1 MKANLALSYE
11 YEKYKFKA
19 EVVAVDRWSKFDESA
34 KEQEIAGYAITNLK
48 YTQEL
53 FKYFE
58 LTLGVDNVFDKV
70 YNSTNTYQDI
80 RYVEVGGDQI
90 LFNDPGRYGYVN
102 LKYSF

>member
-11 YEKYKFKA
+11 YEKSKFKA

-70 YNSTNTYQDI
+70 YNSTNTYQDVTYAVI
-80 RYVEVGGDQI
+80 NSERV